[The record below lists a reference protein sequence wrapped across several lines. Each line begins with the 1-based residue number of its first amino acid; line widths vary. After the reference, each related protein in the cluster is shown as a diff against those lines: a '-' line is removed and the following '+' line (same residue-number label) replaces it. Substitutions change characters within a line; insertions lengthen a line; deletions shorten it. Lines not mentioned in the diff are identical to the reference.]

1 MFFRWL
7 LVCFTALLAASAMAF
22 EVAEF
27 KNGMTRDQVRELL
40 AGWHFDRIQDSAET
54 LLAYDQPEK
63 GTNRQFQFHFCN
75 DRLAGFEQAMKPS
88 VRNFIVI
95 TNNYIATYG
104 QPIKVDAGVSVIS
117 SGEKNSIALNW
128 RKGNEI
134 VGVRYQ
140 LLPGSENLS
149 VAYEVPNTCWQTPR
163 PQ

>member
-7 LVCFTALLAASAMAF
+7 VIGFSVALAGSAVAF

-27 KNGMTRDQVRELL
+27 KNGMTREQVRELL
-40 AGWHFDRIQDSAET
+40 GSWRFDRIQDSAET

-63 GTNRQFQFHFCN
+63 GTYRTFRFHFCN
-75 DRLAGFEQAMKPS
+75 DRLAAFEQAMKPS

-95 TNNYIATYG
+95 ANNYIGTYG

-117 SGEKNSIALNW
+117 SGEKNGMTLYW
-128 RKGNEI
+128 RKGNETI
-134 VGVRYQ
+134 GVRYQ
-140 LLPGSENLS
+140 LLPGGEDLS